1 MPRPLALVTVLLLA
15 GAAPAPAQEAPP
27 RPRTDLS
34 GGELRYELG
43 RRVRTMEA
51 DWERHDDPEARR
63 AASRALARAVQRY
76 FGLRLDLAAREI
88 TAADNALTGTEPD
101 AALRWAQA
109 LAVRVRDRL
118 IDPTAPALEA
128 TVAPFYDTPEPAPAG
143 ARARLTLAARDG
155 REIATAEAPLGT
167 LPARIAVP
175 LAGPPE
181 GDLTLVAT
189 VLAGDRELTRVPVTV
204 SVVARLAARLDAA
217 QGALDAPRPDD
228 DPTQAASARGLLAL
242 LRGLAG
248 GAPTEADV
256 PASRRLAAL
265 EALVAA
271 RAKGDSAL
279 GPRAAGDQWLS
290 LGLPGGRA
298 VPTRV
303 FVPEGLRADAPRP
316 LVLALHGAG
325 GSENLFFDGYGAGAV
340 VREAARRGWIVA
352 APRSAGFG
360 AAPIAAI
367 VEELSRL
374 YPVDPRRVFLVGHSM
389 GAMQAV
395 AAAGASPSR
404 FAGVAALGG
413 GGTVRK
419 SDELAA
425 LPVFVGIG
433 SADFA
438 RRGALRLRDD
448 LAAAGA
454 KAVTF
459 REYPDIEHL
468 AIVQVALGD
477 VFAFFDALAG
487 R

>member
-1 MPRPLALVTVLLLA
+1 MLRPLALALLLA
-15 GAAPAPAQEAPP
+15 APTLAQEPPP

-43 RRVRTMEA
+43 RRVRAMEA
-51 DWERHDDPEARR
+51 HWDRQPDAAARR
-63 AASRALARAVQRY
+63 AASRSLAQAVRRY
-76 FGLRLDLAAREI
+76 FGLRLDLAAKEI

-118 IDPTAPALEA
+118 IDATATRLEA
-128 TVAPFYDTPEPAPAG
+128 AVAPFHDAPEPAPAG
-143 ARARLTLAARDG
+143 ARLRLVLTEPGG
-155 REIATAEAPLGT
+155 RVVATAEAPLGT
-167 LPARIAVP
+167 LPASVTLP
-175 LAGPPE
+175 LADLPE
-181 GDLTLVAT
+181 GDLPLVAT
-189 VLAGDRELTRVPVTV
+189 ILAGDRELVRVPIMV
-204 SVVARLAARLDAA
+204 SVASRLAGRLDAA
-217 QGALDAPRPDD
+217 AKALDAPRPEGAPAV
-228 DPTQAASARGLLAL
+228 DPTAEATARGLLSQ

-248 GAPTEADV
+248 GAPTETDV
-256 PASRRLAAL
+256 PAARRLAAL
-265 EALVAA
+265 EAIVAA
-271 RAKGDSAL
+271 RAQGAPAI
-279 GPRAAGDQWLS
+279 GPNAAGDQWLA
-290 LGLPGGRA
+290 LGLPDGRS
-298 VPTRV
+298 VPVRV
-303 FVPEGLRADAPRP
+303 AVPEGLAADAPRP

-340 VREAARRGWIVA
+340 VREAGRRGWIVA

-360 AAPIAAI
+360 AAPTAAI
-367 VEELSRL
+367 VDELARL
-374 YPVDPRRVFLVGHSM
+374 YPVDRDRVFLVGHSM
-389 GAMQAV
+389 GAMQAT
-395 AAAGASPSR
+395 AAAGAGPSR
-404 FAGVAALGG
+404 YAGVAALGG

-425 LPVFVGIG
+425 LPHFVGIG

-448 LAAAGA
+448 LAAAG
-454 KAVTF
+454 VRSITF

-477 VFAFFDALAG
+477 VFAFFDAIAG